1 MKACTAD
8 VESGEEKKGGAGRNT
23 EEGKGVDNGYVKS
36 EGQNMKLGG
45 DDGTDGC

>member
-1 MKACTAD
+1 MERRKR
-8 VESGEEKKGGAGRNT
+8 VEAGRNT
-23 EEGKGVDNGYVKS
+23 EEGKGEDNGYVKS